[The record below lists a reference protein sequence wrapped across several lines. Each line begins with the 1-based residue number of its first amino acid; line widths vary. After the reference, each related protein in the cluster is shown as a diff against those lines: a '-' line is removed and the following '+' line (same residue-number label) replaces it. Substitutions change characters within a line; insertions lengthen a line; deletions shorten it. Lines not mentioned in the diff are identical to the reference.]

1 MKSIQDTIIQSI
13 GARKKGA
20 VLFIDAFEK
29 FGSSEAVRQAFSRLQ
44 KSGFIIRLAKGIYLY
59 LFDKENLRVSM
70 EQIAKEVAARDK
82 AHILPTG
89 TYAQHRLGL
98 STQIQTNWVYI
109 TDGTPRTLKISGN
122 TIKFKKGV
130 AKNFRIYFDLPRDI
144 IADMLNISVPTL
156 YRWTKSNKNLERNYS
171 IKLFEIADLFLYGIE
186 VFEKMVKTSKYC
198 FRRIRAFRTNRNS

>member
-1 MKSIQDTIIQSI
+1 MRSIQDTIIQSI
-13 GARKKGA
+13 RARKKGA
-20 VLFIDAFEK
+20 VLFIDAFDK

-59 LFDKENLRVSM
+59 PFDKENLRVSM

-98 STQIQTNWVYI
+98 STQVQTNWVYI

-130 AKNFRIYFDLPRDI
+130 AKNFAYKSEIIYLVVAALREMYDLPNEHMNRKLKEMLKAESPKLIKHDFVLAPNRIRIYLQNL
-144 IADMLNISVPTL
+144 LNDE
-156 YRWTKSNKNLERNYS
+156 N
-171 IKLFEIADLFLYGIE
+171 
-186 VFEKMVKTSKYC
+186 
-198 FRRIRAFRTNRNS
+198 